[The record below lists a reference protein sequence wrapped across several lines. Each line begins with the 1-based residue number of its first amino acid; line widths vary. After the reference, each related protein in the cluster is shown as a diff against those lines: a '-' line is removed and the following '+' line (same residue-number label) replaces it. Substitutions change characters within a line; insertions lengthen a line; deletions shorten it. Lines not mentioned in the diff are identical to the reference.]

1 MAKTVADRTAL
12 LSFGVINMTMLALSK
27 TLVLFSTEKHA
38 VTRERIR
45 RQYSGWDYA
54 AAKTASEL
62 PLDASFAAVFA
73 VVLSSLTKLR
83 MGAGR
88 MAAVFSTATAAAAT
102 MGFAVGSLVGGEE
115 EALIVGMSLAA
126 VLMAVG

>member
-1 MAKTVADRTAL
+1 
-12 LSFGVINMTMLALSK
+12 MTMLALSK